1 MNLKNKTILITG
13 GTKGIGRSICTDLAK
28 QGSNVIIL
36 ARTQSDLQK
45 VKKELSIFSNIST
58 FQ

>member
-45 VKKELSIFSNIST
+45 VKKELSIF
-58 FQ
+58 